1 MRKRSSSPSCSLREK
16 TPGTSARPF
25 AGTPASSMKRRT
37 LFGGRGQD
45 RIYARDGFADLVV
58 GGRGADICMADRL
71 DRVRYAN

>member
-1 MRKRSSSPSCSLREK
+1 V
-16 TPGTSARPF
+16 
-25 AGTPASSMKRRT
+25 KRRT
-37 LFGGRGQD
+37 LFGGRGED